1 MSDRLEVLALERQ
14 LLVARSGLCRL
25 KLRSR
30 SRALRDSLSWRTT
43 AVAVATTP
51 QAGRVAF
58 DLALA
63 IVGVRRA
70 QRTILLAGRAL
81 ALARLVRSLVAGA
94 YGVQERHGAK
104 RAEAGR

>member
-14 LLVARSGLCRL
+14 LLVARSQLCRL

-30 SRALRDSLSWRTT
+30 SKTLGNSLSWRNA

-63 IVGVRRA
+63 LVGVRRVA
-70 QRTILLAGRAL
+70 GTVLLVGRLL
-81 ALARLVRSLVAGA
+81 ALARLARSLASSVH
-94 YGVQERHGAK
+94 GVLEGHKASRADHG
-104 RAEAGR
+104 R